1 MIKSKQIL
9 ILLLAV
15 AFVST
20 NFVAQVNKTTKF
32 DFDYLKQTLT
42 EEVNKILKITGI
54 PSVSIALIKGDSI
67 VWADAFGYANV
78 KKKVLATSSTI
89 YNTGSNFKFV
99 TATAIMQLA
108 ELGKL
113 NIDDPINDYLG
124 ESVIDDLSSEGKP
137 VTFRH
142 LLSHHSG
149 LKGSLEIVPVW
160 ERKLPRTLEEVASEI
175 SVEEDPGKSYKYC
188 NHCYALAGLII
199 EKVSGQSYQDYLVEH
214 ILKPLQ
220 IKSAGPLVP
229 TPSMVEELALP
240 YNLENNQAIPEY
252 QKRFDV
258 FPAGDIY
265 LTCSEMAN
273 FLIAQLNDGIYKDQ
287 AILKPESVREMHK
300 GQFGIDYYGLGTGIK
315 QTDDEKFLNHAGGVP
330 GFSSFFKIGTNSKT
344 GVYIA
349 SNANNVHQ
357 ILTAITNFSLKLLNG
372 NENPEPLPSF
382 IINDFKEIELPNK
395 VLRKYVGEYQLKSD
409 YFVSITLE
417 DSKLYGQATGKNK
430 FEMSPHE
437 EDRFFIKKAYVNID
451 FNIENKKVVSFS
463 IFNVDGKREAKKL
476 DNTRYNKK

>member
-9 ILLLAV
+9 LLLLAV

-20 NFVAQVNKTTKF
+20 NSVAQVHKNTKT
-32 DFDYLKQTLT
+32 DFDYLNQTLT

-54 PSVSIALIKGDSI
+54 PSISIALIKGDSI
-67 VWADAFGYANV
+67 VWAEAFGYANV
-78 KKKVLATSSTI
+78 KKQVQATSSTI
-89 YNTGSNFKFV
+89 YSTGSNFKFV

-108 ELGKL
+108 ELDSL

-124 ESVIDDLSSEGKP
+124 ESAIDDLSSEGKP

-149 LKGSLEIVPVW
+149 LKGPIEIVPIW

-175 SVEEDPGKSYKYC
+175 SAEEDPGKSYKYC
-188 NHCYALAGLII
+188 NHCYGLAGLII

-220 IKSAGPLVP
+220 IESAGPLVP
-229 TPSMVEELALP
+229 TPGMVEELALP
-240 YNLENNQAIPEY
+240 YNLKKNQAIPEY
-252 QKRFDV
+252 QMRFDV

-273 FLIAQLNDGIYKDQ
+273 FLIAHLNDGIYQDQ
-287 AILKPESVREMHK
+287 AILKPESVKEMHK
-300 GQFGIDYYGLGTGIK
+300 AQFGVDYYGLGTGIT
-315 QTDDEKFLNHAGGVP
+315 QTDEEKFLNHSGGVP
-330 GFSSFFKIGTNSKT
+330 GFSSFFKIGTDSKT

-349 SNANNVHQ
+349 SNAANVHQ
-357 ILTAITNFSLKLLNG
+357 VLTVITNFSLKLLNG
-372 NENPEPLPSF
+372 DEHPEPLPSF
-382 IINDFKEIELPNK
+382 ILKAEKEIELTDEI
-395 VLRKYVGEYQLKSD
+395 LGKYVGEYQLKAD

-417 DSKLYGQATGKNK
+417 DSKLYGQATGKNMFELIPYEEGK
-430 FEMSPHE
+430 FFVRQANTKIH
-437 EDRFFIKKAYVNID
+437 

-463 IFNVDGKREAKKL
+463 IFNVDEKREAKKIQ
-476 DNTRYNKK
+476 